1 MRNHVCLLLLVL
13 STQLFGQNTTNN
25 SRITIREQAISVS
38 ALLDEISYQSGADF
52 TYNSRVIDPATVVSF
67 KVRKASLEETLDQ
80 LSETLQVRY
89 SLVEGQ
95 IILNFEEKVEPPQF
109 YTISG
114 FLADQSSGESLISAT
129 VALKGTGQGVFTN
142 EFGYYALTLEEGTY
156 TLRFS
161 YLGYED
167 REVQFNLDQ
176 DTRQN
181 VLLPPATIGL
191 PAVVVRPNLN
201 DVLQKRQADALTLTP
216 AELGQMPELA
226 GESGLVKGL
235 QTLAGVKGHSDGS
248 AFFFTRGGERDQNLV
263 IIDDAP
269 IFNPSHMLGFYS
281 LVIPDFAK
289 EVQIYKSDMPVS
301 MGDRL
306 STIVSIRTKDG
317 NLNQGEFNAALGPFI
332 NRISLETPIKK
343 ERSSLF
349 LSARRSN
356 FEWLYRA
363 NAEDLDLHFQDF
375 QLKFNYKVN
384 ENNRLFFTSIQS
396 GDVFEN
402 RSGPVNGLRWGN
414 LASTLRWN
422 HIFNSRLFLNAIF
435 YTGSYSYNLRVSPNN
450 WKSQLSTAS
459 LKADFTHYS
468 KRNSISNFGLEIQNF
483 FNDPGSLTLDSTIAI
498 IPEIGSNS
506 AQKIALYYQGKF
518 QLNDKLQLKT
528 GLRLTTWN
536 NWGPKTYYSFDDNYI
551 VNDTLTAGAEVYSS
565 FFNADPRLS
574 LQYQLDSTSLLK
586 LSYGTYHQYLQQIS
600 NSISPFTAFEI
611 WLPASPN
618 IEPQYAAQWALSYYK
633 RLPETD
639 MELTTVAYYKRMRN
653 QIDYAPY
660 PSIYLNPLLEGELRF
675 GEAEAYGLE
684 LTLKKTY
691 GRLNGWVS
699 YTYSR
704 VFRQFDNINNGE
716 PYQAFQDRPHDL
728 SIVLNYRLKDRV
740 HFSANWISQSGS
752 PFTSPTGFYRFNG
765 QNVPIYGERNN
776 DRLPSYRRLDVAW
789 QFILNRTNNKR
800 YRHSLTFSI
809 YNALAHKNVFNV
821 KFNKVERT
829 GLNPPVEADVLDDE
843 VFSPSQIELVR
854 FFPSLTYKIK
864 I

>member
-1 MRNHVCLLLLVL
+1 MRNHVCLLLLLL
-13 STQLFGQNTTNN
+13 STQLFGQNYTNN
-25 SRITIREQAISVS
+25 SRISIREKAITVGE
-38 ALLDEISYQSGADF
+38 LLEEISRQSGADF
-52 TYNSRVIDPATVVSF
+52 TYNSRVIDSDAVVAFS
-67 KVRKASLEETLDQ
+67 VRKASLKETLDL
-80 LSETLQVRY
+80 LSETIQVQY

-95 IILNFEEKVEPPQF
+95 IILNFEEKVEPPKF

-129 VALKGTGQGVFTN
+129 VAVSGTGQGVFTN
-142 EFGYYALTLEEGTY
+142 EFGYYALTLQEGNY
-156 TLRFS
+156 TIRYS

-167 REVQFNLDQ
+167 REVQFNLNGNAQ
-176 DTRQN
+176 RN
-181 VLLPPATIGL
+181 VVLPPSAIGL
-191 PAVVVRPNLN
+191 PAVIVRPNLN
-201 DVLQKRQADALTLTP
+201 DILQKKQADAVTLTP
-216 AELGQMPELA
+216 DELGQMPELA

-248 AFFFTRGGERDQNLV
+248 AFFFTRGGERDQNLI

-281 LVIPDFAK
+281 LIIPDFAK

-317 NLNQGEFNAALGPFI
+317 NLNKGEFNAALGPFI
-332 NRISLETPIKK
+332 NRISFETPIKK

-349 LSARRSN
+349 VSARRSN
-356 FEWLYRA
+356 FEWLYRRSSE
-363 NAEDLDLHFQDF
+363 NLDLHFQDF
-375 QLKFNYKVN
+375 QLKWNYKLN
-384 ENNRLFFTSIQS
+384 QNNRFFFTSISS

-422 HIFNSRLFLNAIF
+422 HVFNSRLFLNTIF

-450 WKSQLSTAS
+450 WQSQLSTAS
-459 LKADFTHYS
+459 LKLAFTHYS
-468 KRNSISNFGLEIQNF
+468 KQNNISNFGMEIQNF

-498 IPEIGSNS
+498 IPEIGTNT
-506 AQKIALYYQGKF
+506 AQKIAFYYEGKF
-518 QLNDKLQLKT
+518 QLADKLQFKA
-528 GLRLTTWN
+528 GLRLTGWN
-536 NWGPKTYYSFDDNYI
+536 NWGPKTYYRFDDNYI
-551 VNDTLTAGAEVYSS
+551 VSDTINAGAEVYSA
-565 FFNADPRLS
+565 FVNADPRLS
-574 LQYQLDSTSLLK
+574 VQYQPDSTSLLK
-586 LSYGTYHQYLQQIS
+586 LSFGTYRQYLQLIS

-618 IEPQYAAQWALSYYK
+618 IEPQFASQWALSYYK
-633 RLPETD
+633 RLPWANL
-639 MELTTVAYYKRMRN
+639 ELTMEAYYKRMRN

-675 GEAEAYGLE
+675 GEAESYGLE
-684 LTLKKTY
+684 FTLKKSY
-691 GRLNGWVS
+691 GRLNGWLS

-704 VFRQFDNINNGE
+704 VFRQFEDLNNGDVY
-716 PYQAFQDRPHDL
+716 PAFQDRPHDL
-728 SIVLNYRLKDRV
+728 SIVLNYRLKDRI

-752 PFTSPTGFYRFNG
+752 PFTSPTGFYTFNE
-765 QNVPIYGERNN
+765 QNVPIYEERNN
-776 DRLPSYRRLDVAW
+776 DRLPAYHRLDIAF
-789 QFILNRTNNKR
+789 QFMLNRTNKKR

-809 YNALAHKNVFNV
+809 YNALAHENVFAV
-821 KFNKVERT
+821 KFNKLRRP
-829 GLNPPVEADVLDDE
+829 GFNPPVESDVLSDE
-843 VFSPSQIELVR
+843 VFSPSQIDLVR